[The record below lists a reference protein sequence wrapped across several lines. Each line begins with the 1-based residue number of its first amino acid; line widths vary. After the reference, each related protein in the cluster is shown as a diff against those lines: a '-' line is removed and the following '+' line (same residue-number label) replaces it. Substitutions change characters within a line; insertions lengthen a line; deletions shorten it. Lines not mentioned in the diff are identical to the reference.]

1 MLKKIRKLAGLSI
14 NEIYL
19 LVIAFFLVSIFKLLI
34 KILPFNF
41 LQKSYQNWVKSD
53 SSATAD
59 ELETAR
65 KALAIN
71 RVASVFYFF
80 GFTCL
85 PKAMALKYWLK
96 SFKNISLHFGIQ
108 KNNQND
114 LVAHA
119 WVTNAN
125 KTILG
130 DDPSINYK
138 SIWVWE

>member
-1 MLKKIRKLAGLSI
+1 MLKKIKKLASLTLS
-14 NEIYL
+14 EIYL
-19 LVIAFFLVSIFKLLI
+19 LVIAFILLSIFKGLI

-53 SSATAD
+53 KIGTAED
-59 ELETAR
+59 IEIAP

-71 RVASVFYFF
+71 RVASVFYFL

-85 PKAMALKYWLK
+85 PKAMAMKYWLK
-96 SFKNISLHFGIQ
+96 SFKNISLHFGVQ
-108 KNNQND
+108 KNNQNEF
-114 LVAHA
+114 VAHA
-119 WVTNAN
+119 WVTNAS